1 MVSRLVLH
9 IQVHR
14 ASLRPLH
21 QHGGPHDSRLR
32 GPLHLRP
39 LHLSLQ
45 HGPDPGALY
54 HLFVPDFGISG
65 PFGLLHG
72 YRPPLLARRESGQ
85 QRERGHLHLPD

>member
-54 HLFVPDFGISG
+54 HLFVPNFGISG

-72 YRPPLLARRESGQ
+72 YRPPLLARGESGQ